1 VQRHPV
7 VGLVFPAVVAVACQ
21 LFAVNPAPAQSSGAS
36 GADIFIPKPRGSE
49 DSFDPNAVPAAQAG
63 ATIFGRSGDRL
74 TGSVNSIAN
83 GVVRFSGPFFDQEV
97 GIFTE
102 EIRDI
107 QFRAGGA
114 VESGRDLVVLTN
126 DDRLFGKVQGMTP
139 ADIAFD
145 STAAGFLKIS
155 KRCIKQMWFQ
165 GSADAIARTNFAAG
179 HPSPLQ
185 IDRGG
190 WQIAGG
196 ALRISSLPFTA
207 TLPLEQSSAVTVV
220 MEFARMGQG
229 WSLSLFADEPGR
241 GDSEMPARNGQRG
254 GSPVEGNALTLA
266 LAQDGYSI
274 TAWKGPDQ
282 QRSAIATG
290 LPAKPAETRDL
301 RFAYDP
307 ATAEVKLWVNGQI
320 VNQTKA
326 PDAPK
331 RGKYVVF
338 NAFRDNCDLK
348 SFAVLE
354 GVVAPGKVI
363 EDADP
368 NYETIF
374 YQSGERMHAQSI
386 ELADGA
392 FTVKTNFSDKPISVP
407 AEKVVSVS
415 IGQAKRETLP
425 PPEHPVQICLPKSLI
440 TVDLVELTARTAV
453 AKSPYLGDIKI
464 VRDAIQSLRFL
475 APASS

>member
-1 VQRHPV
+1 VQRHPA
-7 VGLVFPAVVAVACQ
+7 VGLVFSAAVAFACQ
-21 LFAVNPAPAQSSGAS
+21 LFAANPAPAQSSGAN
-36 GADIFIPKPRGSE
+36 IFIPKPRGSE
-49 DSFDPNAVPAAQAG
+49 DSFDPNAVVAAQGG
-63 ATIFGRSGDRL
+63 AVISGRSGDRL

-97 GIFTE
+97 GIFTD

-107 QFRAGGA
+107 QFPAGGA
-114 VESGRDLVVLTN
+114 VESGRDVVVLTN
-126 DDRLFGKVQGMTP
+126 DDRLFGKVEGMTP

-145 STAAGFLKIS
+145 STAVGFLKIS

-179 HPSPLQ
+179 RPAPLQ

-190 WQIAGG
+190 WQIVGDE
-196 ALRISSLPFTA
+196 LRISSFPFTA

-220 MEFARMGQG
+220 IEFARMGEN
-229 WSLSLFADEPGR
+229 WNLSLFADEPGR
-241 GDSEMPARNGQRG
+241 GDSEMPARNGR
-254 GSPVEGNALTLA
+254 SAVEGNALVLA
-266 LAQDGYSI
+266 LAQNGYTI
-274 TAWKGPDQ
+274 TAWKAPNQ
-282 QRSAIATG
+282 QGGAIAAG

-307 ATAEVKLWVNGQI
+307 ATAEVKLWVNGKI
-320 VNQTKA
+320 AKEGKA
-326 PDAPK
+326 TDAPK
-331 RGKYVVF
+331 QGKYIVF
-338 NAFRDNCDLK
+338 NAFRDGCELK
-348 SFAVLE
+348 SLTVLE
-354 GVVAPGKVI
+354 GVVAPGKVL

-386 ELADGA
+386 ELAEGA

-415 IGQAKRETLP
+415 IGEAKRETLP
-425 PPEHPVQICLPKSLI
+425 APEHPVQISLPKSLI
-440 TVDLVELTARTAV
+440 TVDLVELNARTAV
-453 AKSPYLGDIKI
+453 ARSPYLGDIKI

-475 APASS
+475 APAPS